1 MTIRDLWPP
10 IMQELRE
17 FQKIAE
23 IEEPFFEQL
32 KQEIQ
37 NIVDDQFIQTATER
51 GIARREKMLKISPF
65 ADDTLETRRF
75 RIQSVWNDKLPYTYR
90 VLLERLD
97 NLCGSDGYVIEL
109 DAGQY
114 SLNIKIELTR
124 RRMFDEVVKITRQI
138 VPANI
143 VVTVDLR
150 YIQHLTLAN
159 FTHAQLGQHTHYE
172 LRNNYELRN
181 EVI

>member
-1 MTIRDLWPP
+1 MTKIIDLWPL

-23 IEEPFFEQL
+23 IEDSLFEQL
-32 KQEIQ
+32 KQEIES
-37 NIVDDQFIQTATER
+37 IVDDQFIQTATER

-75 RIQSVWNDKLPYTYR
+75 RVQGIWNDKLPYTYR

-97 NLCGSDGYVIEL
+97 SLCGPDGYVMEL
-109 DAGQY
+109 NVGEY

-124 RRMFDEVVKITRQI
+124 KRMFDEVVRITRQM

-143 VVTVDLR
+143 VITVELR
-150 YIQHLTLAN
+150 YNQHLTLAN
-159 FTHAQLGQHTHYE
+159 FTHGQLEQYTH
-172 LRNNYELRN
+172 YELRN

>member
-1 MTIRDLWPP
+1 MSIKDLWPP

-23 IEEPFFEQL
+23 IEDSLFEQL
-32 KQEIQ
+32 KQEIE
-37 NIVDDQFIQTATER
+37 NIVNDQFIQTATEK
-51 GIARREKMLKISPF
+51 GIARRERMLKISPF

-75 RIQSVWNDKLPYTYR
+75 RVQGVWNDKLPYTYR

-97 NLCGSDGYVIEL
+97 SLCGPDGYVMEL
-109 DAGQY
+109 NAGEY

-124 RRMFDEVVKITRQI
+124 KRMFDEVVRITRQM

-143 VVTVDLR
+143 VITVELL
-150 YIQHLTLAN
+150 YNQHLALAN
-159 FTHAQLGQHTHYE
+159 FTHEQLSQYTHYQ
-172 LRNNYELRN
+172 LRN
-181 EVI
+181 EVIS

>member
-1 MTIRDLWPP
+1 MSIKDLWPP

-23 IEEPFFEQL
+23 IEDSLFEQL
-32 KQEIQ
+32 KQEIEG
-37 NIVDDQFIQTATER
+37 IVNDQFISTATEK
-51 GIARREKMLKISPF
+51 GIARRERMLKISPF

-75 RIQSVWNDKLPYTYR
+75 RIQGVWNDKLPYTYR

-97 NLCGSDGYVIEL
+97 SLCGPDGYVIEL
-109 DAGQY
+109 NAGEY

-124 RRMFDEVVKITRQI
+124 ERMFDEIVKISRQM

-143 VVTVDLR
+143 LVTAELR
-150 YIQHLTLAN
+150 YNQHFAFAN
-159 FTHAQLGQHTHYE
+159 FTHGQLRQYTHYQM
-172 LRNNYELRN
+172 RN
-181 EVI
+181 EVIS

>member
-1 MTIRDLWPP
+1 MTIKDLWPP
-10 IMQELRE
+10 IMQELEE

-23 IEEPFFEQL
+23 IEELYFEQL

-37 NIVDDQFIQTATER
+37 NIVDDQFIQTATEN
-51 GIARREKMLKISPF
+51 GIARREKILKISPF

-75 RIQSVWNDKLPYTYR
+75 RVQGLWADKLPYTYR

-97 NLCGSDGYVIEL
+97 SLCGPDGYIMEL
-109 DAGQY
+109 NAGEY

-124 RRMFDEVVKITRQI
+124 KRMFDEVVRITRQM

-143 VVTVDLR
+143 VITVELR
-150 YIQHLTLAN
+150 YNQHLTLAN
-159 FTHAQLGQHTHYE
+159 FTHEQLSQYTHYQ
-172 LRNNYELRN
+172 LRN
-181 EVI
+181 EVIS